1 MAGMRTKQFLTIA
14 AAAAFGGL
22 VPLAWVAADSGRKIT
37 SFDEINVHRVNIVE
51 PNGKYRLVLANSARY
66 PGLFMAGKEYK
77 HHSRSGGGMLF
88 FNDEGDEVGGL
99 SYRSNTIGDR
109 REASASLMF
118 DQYKQDQTVGILYN
132 EANGNRTAGLRV
144 WDRPDASIQPLMEMS
159 DRAARADT
167 EQEKQR
173 IRAEMLAHANAHGG
187 VGSERFFAGKNSQ
200 DAIVRLADQQG
211 RPRLLLKVGAD
222 GLPSIEF
229 LDEGGKV
236 VKRIT

>member
-1 MAGMRTKQFLTIA
+1 MRIKQILTIA
-14 AAAAFGGL
+14 AAAGFGAF
-22 VPLAWVAADSGRKIT
+22 VPLAWVEADSGREVAT
-37 SFDEINVHRVNIVE
+37 FDEINAQRINIVE
-51 PNGKYRLVLANSARY
+51 PDGKYRLVLANSARY

-99 SYRSNTIGDR
+99 SYRSNTVGDKR
-109 REASASLMF
+109 AASASLMF

-159 DRAARADT
+159 DRAARASSDA
-167 EQEKQR
+167 EKQR

-187 VGSERFFAGKNSQ
+187 VGAERFFAGKNAKE
-200 DAIVRLADQQG
+200 AIVRLADQEG
-211 RPRLLLKVGAD
+211 RPRLLLKVGTD
-222 GLPSIEF
+222 GMPSIEF

-236 VKRIT
+236 VKRITS